1 MVEISVSVLNVKNE
15 NAIKTFYNIEEAE
28 TNYFH
33 IDVMDGRFVKQ
44 ENLKQMKEY
53 ATTIKHISNLPLD
66 VHFMVENIKDIID
79 DYIELQPNI
88 MTFHIE
94 ASKENTTNIISYV
107 KEQGIKVGLA
117 ISPKTQIKEIE
128 EYLPYIHLVLVMTV
142 EPGLGGQKLLP
153 ETIKKIEEINYYRE
167 KNNIDFEIEVDGG
180 INAETASLVKNAGA
194 DILVAGSAI
203 LQSKD
208 YKQMIADLKK

>member
-1 MVEISVSVLNVKNE
+1 MEVSTSLLSVKKE
-15 NAIKTFYNIEEAE
+15 DIIQTIYNLEVAH
-28 TNYFH
+28 TDYFH

>member
-15 NAIKTFYNIEEAE
+15 NAIKTFYNIEEAG

-153 ETIKKIEEINYYRE
+153 EKIKKIEEINYYRE

-180 INAETASLVKNAGA
+180 INLETSSLVKNAGA

>member
-15 NAIKTFYNIEEAE
+15 NAIKTFYNIEEAG

-142 EPGLGGQKLLP
+142 EPGLRGQKLLP

-180 INAETASLVKNAGA
+180 INLETSSLVKNAGA

>member
-33 IDVMDGRFVKQ
+33 IDLMDGRFVKQ

>member
-15 NAIKTFYNIEEAE
+15 NAIKTFYNIEEAG

-142 EPGLGGQKLLP
+142 EPGLRRAKTFTRNNKKNRRNKLL
-153 ETIKKIEEINYYRE
+153 
-167 KNNIDFEIEVDGG
+167 
-180 INAETASLVKNAGA
+180 
-194 DILVAGSAI
+194 
-203 LQSKD
+203 
-208 YKQMIADLKK
+208 

>member
-15 NAIKTFYNIEEAE
+15 NAIKTFYNIEEAG

-153 ETIKKIEEINYYRE
+153 ETIKKIE
-167 KNNIDFEIEVDGG
+167 
-180 INAETASLVKNAGA
+180 
-194 DILVAGSAI
+194 
-203 LQSKD
+203 
-208 YKQMIADLKK
+208 

>member
-1 MVEISVSVLNVKNE
+1 MVEISTSVLNVKEE
-15 NAIKTFYNIEEAE
+15 NAAQTFYNLETAG

-33 IDVMDGRFVKQ
+33 MDVMDGKFVKQ

-66 VHFMVENIKDIID
+66 VHFMVQNIQEIID
-79 DYIELQPNI
+79 DYIELKPNI

-94 ASKENTTNIISYV
+94 ASKENTQSIISYI

-117 ISPKTQIKEIE
+117 ISPKTQVKEIE

-142 EPGLGGQKLLP
+142 EPGLGGQKLIP
-153 ETIKKIEEINYYRE
+153 ETIEKIKELNSYRQ
-167 KNNIDFEIEVDGG
+167 KSNIDIDIEVDGG
-180 INAETASLVKNAGA
+180 IKEDTATLVKEAGA
-194 DILVAGSAI
+194 DILVAGTAI
-203 LQSKD
+203 IGSKD
-208 YKQMIADLKK
+208 YKQTIENLKR

>member
-15 NAIKTFYNIEEAE
+15 NAIKTFYNIEEAG

-142 EPGLGGQKLLP
+142 EPGLGGQ
-153 ETIKKIEEINYYRE
+153 NFY
-167 KNNIDFEIEVDGG
+167 
-180 INAETASLVKNAGA
+180 
-194 DILVAGSAI
+194 
-203 LQSKD
+203 Q
-208 YKQMIADLKK
+208 KQ

>member
-15 NAIKTFYNIEEAE
+15 NAIKTFYNIEEAG

>member
-15 NAIKTFYNIEEAE
+15 NAIKTFYNIEEAG

-180 INAETASLVKNAGA
+180 INLETSSLVKNAGA